1 MEKQARR
8 AGPIFV
14 SPACSRATIIDCS
27 MRSLSTNPRKSSWY
41 TVRSGSWNVHRGV
54 SRSAS
59 LVLPPVLETWE
70 RAKDTMVE
78 LAWEMPLDSLFSVV
92 KKKKRDKTNKDAS
105 QSVEYSFRLTALK
118 VMPAVVLQKRSI
130 CILVLPEG
138 CIFRTTV
145 SLEHCYIVNNN
156 IILEW
161 GAPAKQRKPDGDSL
175 RWGVDKIPGPKK
187 NV

>member
-1 MEKQARR
+1 MPLKRIIWVVVRPGLYDGKTGQTCRLH
-8 AGPIFV
+8 FV

-92 KKKKRDKTNKDAS
+92 KKKKKRNKTNKDAS
-105 QSVEYSFRLTALK
+105 QSVEYSFRLTADGSEGDARCRVAKK
-118 VMPAVVLQKRSI
+118 VNMHSCASWRMHI
-130 CILVLPEG
+130 
-138 CIFRTTV
+138 
-145 SLEHCYIVNNN
+145 
-156 IILEW
+156 
-161 GAPAKQRKPDGDSL
+161 
-175 RWGVDKIPGPKK
+175 
-187 NV
+187 

>member
-1 MEKQARR
+1 MKKHFPYCDVALQGVTPPLTHTFQLLSNLFCLFCMPLKRIIWVVVR
-8 AGPIFV
+8 PGLYDGKTGQTCRPHFV

-92 KKKKRDKTNKDAS
+92 KKKKKGQDK
-105 QSVEYSFRLTALK
+105 
-118 VMPAVVLQKRSI
+118 
-130 CILVLPEG
+130 
-138 CIFRTTV
+138 
-145 SLEHCYIVNNN
+145 
-156 IILEW
+156 
-161 GAPAKQRKPDGDSL
+161 
-175 RWGVDKIPGPKK
+175 
-187 NV
+187 